1 VGDETMSVAE
11 WQSSRFW
18 GFRSLWTMPSDRKTF
33 IADAK
38 HHNRCIFRVT
48 FLSKS
53 SIWHISVG
61 NKYL

>member
-1 VGDETMSVAE
+1 VGDETTSVAE

-38 HHNRCIFRVT
+38 HHNRVT
-48 FLSKS
+48 FLSTS

-61 NKYL
+61 NKHL